1 MDCSD
6 DVLAL
11 AALLEQA
18 YRLALVVQEEL
29 PSEASC
35 ATNELIEV
43 LDNARVSLLN
53 VSRPP
58 NAAKLLLGDG
68 PKNRR

>member
-18 YRLALVVQEEL
+18 YRLALVVQEAL
-29 PSEASC
+29 PSEAWC
-35 ATNELIEV
+35 ATNELIEL
-43 LDNARVSLLN
+43 LDDARVSMLN

-58 NAAKLLLGDG
+58 SASGLLPCVG